1 MAQLG
6 LIPYFREACITCS
19 IYMERRFKIHPLLT
33 PFSPTLWH
41 QLMREG
47 LEKKWVWTS
56 GEKQTWDWGMLQSPL
71 SGAALMLLRQSEKL
85 SFLLTAAHHP
95 RRGQISIQCE
105 GALEIYY
112 FFLSWIQPIK
122 PLLFFFFLLVR
133 SDGSSH
139 CLQPLQWNLGTL
151 GPCCAITVLSKCAGV
166 GADSWAVLCAV
177 CRVWWPWGLT
187 QGRWTWAVGW
197 GGVSTLL
204 SLPARCE
211 ALGSLLFS

>member
-1 MAQLG
+1 MKNRHGIEGCCRALCQELHWCCCGNQKSWVFYWQL
-6 LIPYFREACITCS
+6 PTTPEEVKSPSSVRAHW
-19 IYMERRFKIHPLLT
+19 RFII
-33 PFSPTLWH
+33 FF
-41 QLMREG
+41 
-47 LEKKWVWTS
+47 
-56 GEKQTWDWGMLQSPL
+56 
-71 SGAALMLLRQSEKL
+71 KL
-85 SFLLTAAHHP
+85 NSTNKTTA
-95 RRGQISIQCE
+95 
-105 GALEIYY
+105 
-112 FFLSWIQPIK
+112 FFL
-122 PLLFFFFLLVR
+122 FLVG
-133 SDGSSH
+133 SDDSSH

>member
-1 MAQLG
+1 MSVDVRWKTDMGSRDAAEPFVRSCTDAAAAIRKVEFSTDSCPPPQKRSNL
-6 LIPYFREACITCS
+6 
-19 IYMERRFKIHPLLT
+19 HPVWGRTGDLL
-33 PFSPTLWH
+33 
-41 QLMREG
+41 
-47 LEKKWVWTS
+47 
-56 GEKQTWDWGMLQSPL
+56 
-71 SGAALMLLRQSEKL
+71 
-85 SFLLTAAHHP
+85 
-95 RRGQISIQCE
+95 
-105 GALEIYY
+105 

-151 GPCCAITVLSKCAGV
+151 GPCCAITVLSRCAGV